1 MARIFD
7 LQLPTPTRAVH
18 SADAETSAPSGGVVA
33 RSCQKAAHAGKRRET
48 LSAFPLSQHCVCAPV
63 WLESCTSPVALTI
76 AGDRKEN
83 GPSQSR

>member
-33 RSCQKAAHAGKRRET
+33 RSCQKAAHAGKQRET
-48 LSAFPLSQHCVCAPV
+48 LSAFPLSQRCVCVCLARV
-63 WLESCTSPVALTI
+63 LHSPCCP
-76 AGDRKEN
+76 DYCR
-83 GPSQSR
+83 R